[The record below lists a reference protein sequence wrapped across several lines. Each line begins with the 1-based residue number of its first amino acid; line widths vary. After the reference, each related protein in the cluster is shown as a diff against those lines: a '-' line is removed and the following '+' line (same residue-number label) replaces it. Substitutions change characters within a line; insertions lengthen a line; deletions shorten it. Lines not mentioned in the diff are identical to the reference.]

1 MMPDALFSGENVNP
15 SFQVRMIRH
24 ATLNDLDALVAI
36 ENQAFATDHFPRR
49 VFRYLLT
56 RANAVTLVHEQ
67 DGALQGYAVTLFNT
81 GTSLARLYSMAVV
94 PGFRGRSVGSG
105 LMHASE
111 TMALERD
118 CVAIR
123 IEVRKDNHDAIRL
136 YRKKD
141 YRQFDEVEDYYE
153 DHMAALRFEKS
164 LAPHLRFEQ
173 VRVPYYQQT
182 LEFTCGASAL
192 MMAMKTLDPGLE
204 LDRMLELRIWRE
216 ATTIFMTSGHGGCGP
231 YGLALS
237 AHHRGFGVELY
248 INDTATPFVDSVR
261 SPEKKEVIRLV
272 QQDFINEVRQLKL
285 PVHYGSLSLSQINAA
300 FDQGAVPIVLISS
313 YRIYREK
320 FPHWVVVT
328 GFDEKFIY
336 VHDPFVDHE
345 VGKSVTDC
353 INMPILKKDFE
364 RMARYGR
371 AGLKVI
377 MLLRGKKRG
386 RAGAA
391 AKRSK
396 TETKKG

>member
-1 MMPDALFSGENVNP
+1 
-15 SFQVRMIRH
+15 MIRH
-24 ATLNDLDALVAI
+24 ATVNDLDALVAI
-36 ENQAFATDHFPRR
+36 ENQAFTTDRFPRR
-49 VFRYLLT
+49 VFRYLIT
-56 RANAVTLVHEQ
+56 RANSVTLVHEE
-67 DGALQGYAVTLFNT
+67 DGALQGYAVILFNT
-81 GTSLARLYSMAVV
+81 GTSLARLYSMAVT
-94 PGFRGRSVGSG
+94 PGFRGRAVGSG

-111 TMALERD
+111 AMALERD

-136 YRKKD
+136 YRKND

-192 MMAMKTLDPGLE
+192 MMAMKALDPAME
-204 LDRMLELRIWRE
+204 LNRMLELRIWRE
-216 ATTIFMTSGHGGCGP
+216 ATTIFMTSEHGGCGP

-248 INDTATPFVDSVR
+248 INDTSALFVDSVR

-272 QQDFINEVRQLKL
+272 QQDFVNEIKQLNL
-285 PVHYGSLSLSQINAA
+285 PVHYGSLSLSQINSA
-300 FDQGAVPIVLISS
+300 FDQGAIPIVLISS

-328 GFDEKFIY
+328 GFDEKFTY
-336 VHDPFVDHE
+336 VHDPFVDHK

-364 RMARYGR
+364 RMAKNFDALG
-371 AGLKVI
+371 
-377 MLLRGKKRG
+377 
-386 RAGAA
+386 
-391 AKRSK
+391 
-396 TETKKG
+396 